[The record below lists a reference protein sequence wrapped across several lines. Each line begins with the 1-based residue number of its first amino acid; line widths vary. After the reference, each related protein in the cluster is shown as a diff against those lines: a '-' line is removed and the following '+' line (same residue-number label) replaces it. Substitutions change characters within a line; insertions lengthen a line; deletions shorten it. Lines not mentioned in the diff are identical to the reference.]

1 MTIEGTMSNQTFI
14 LLNYLLAYIL
24 ILIIQFHKR
33 KSFMLR
39 YFNKSLKGFYY
50 IVAAI
55 YKTIKIPIATC
66 QNIRSKR

>member
-14 LLNYLLAYIL
+14 LLYYLLASIL